1 MTENNSIAYTEE
13 QLVSEIRTL
22 TVSRL
27 QTWVGEGYLRP
38 QRDERGILFDEVDR
52 ARVELIVTL
61 CDEFEVRE
69 DALSIF
75 LGYLDQ
81 LYSVRR
87 DFARL
92 LRAVDQQPD
101 AVRHAIRKACDPES

>member
-1 MTENNSIAYTEE
+1 MTNNSNIAYTEE
-13 QLVSEIRTL
+13 QLVAEIRTL

-27 QTWVGEGYLRP
+27 QAWVGEGYLRP
-38 QRDERGILFDEVDR
+38 QQSERGVFFDELDR
-52 ARVELIVTL
+52 ARVELMSTL
-61 CDEFEVRE
+61 CDDFDVRE

-75 LGYLDQ
+75 LVYLDQ

-101 AVRHAIRKACDPES
+101 AVRHAIRKACDPEA